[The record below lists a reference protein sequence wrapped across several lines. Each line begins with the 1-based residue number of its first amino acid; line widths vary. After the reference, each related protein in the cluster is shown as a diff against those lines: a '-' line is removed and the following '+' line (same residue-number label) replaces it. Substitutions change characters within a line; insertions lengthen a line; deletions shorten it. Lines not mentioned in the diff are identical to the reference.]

1 MPAPAQP
8 PPKPVLPPNKIQV
21 AGRQEHF
28 KEAAVKLAAEL
39 GWFGP
44 PDNVTVG
51 IRVEDAQN
59 WLAKVF
65 HEHFQAGAKGEP
77 QPDYKETC
85 VHLSVDDAR
94 EQAMVDGAFRLAYEA
109 GKGADLFEVEKSIAS
124 FAANIEMS
132 ENFLAKVEGSTGKNG

>member
-8 PPKPVLPPNKIQV
+8 PPKPVLPPDKIQV

-28 KEAAVKLAAEL
+28 KEAAIKLAAEL

-85 VHLSVDDAR
+85 VHLGVDDAR

-109 GKGADLFEVEKSIAS
+109 GKGAEVETVEKV
-124 FAANIEMS
+124 AANFGA
-132 ENFLAKVEGSTGKNG
+132 NLVLTDKFLNKVLTTGKTG